1 MVNPLEEMI
10 NNGIKDILD
19 KAKLDKN
26 YLKETFNDTW
36 IELVFN
42 TLIRGK
48 KATETKDFLKV
59 DEIAKIYSFLD
70 ENTKIKLE
78 PLELLIVQYV
88 KQKDLVAAHHLDVIA
103 FQQLQDA
110 ARPFGCG
117 GIRIE
122 RFTTEQ
128 VFSSEHMRGG

>member
-10 NNGIKDILD
+10 NNSIKAVLD
-19 KAKLDKN
+19 KAKVDKN

-59 DEIAKIYSFLD
+59 NEIAKIYSLLD
-70 ENTKIKLE
+70 ENTKLE

-88 KQKDLVAAHHLDVIA
+88 KQKEI
-103 FQQLQDA
+103 DA
-110 ARPFGCG
+110 RNAT
-117 GIRIE
+117 I
-122 RFTTEQ
+122 
-128 VFSSEHMRGG
+128 S

>member
-1 MVNPLEEMI
+1 MVNPIEEMI

-19 KAKLDKN
+19 KAKVDKN

-59 DEIAKIYSFLD
+59 NEIAKIYSLLD
-70 ENTKIKLE
+70 ENTKLE

-88 KQKDLVAAHHLDVIA
+88 KQKEI
-103 FQQLQDA
+103 DA
-110 ARPFGCG
+110 RNAT
-117 GIRIE
+117 I
-122 RFTTEQ
+122 
-128 VFSSEHMRGG
+128 SDSEE

>member
-1 MVNPLEEMI
+1 MVNPIEEMI
-10 NNGIKDILD
+10 NNSIKDILD
-19 KAKLDKN
+19 KAKVDKN

-59 DEIAKIYSFLD
+59 NEIAKIYSLLD
-70 ENTKIKLE
+70 ENTKLE

-88 KQKDLVAAHHLDVIA
+88 KQKEIE
-103 FQQLQDA
+103 
-110 ARPFGCG
+110 ARNAT
-117 GIRIE
+117 I
-122 RFTTEQ
+122 
-128 VFSSEHMRGG
+128 SEE

>member
-19 KAKLDKN
+19 KAKVDKN

-48 KATETKDFLKV
+48 KATETKDFLNN
-59 DEIAKIYSFLD
+59 EIAKIYSLLD
-70 ENTKIKLE
+70 ENTKLE

-88 KQKDLVAAHHLDVIA
+88 KQKE
-103 FQQLQDA
+103 
-110 ARPFGCG
+110 
-117 GIRIE
+117 IE
-122 RFTTEQ
+122 ALRATI
-128 VFSSEHMRGG
+128 SEG

>member
-10 NNGIKDILD
+10 NNSIKDILD
-19 KAKLDKN
+19 KAKVDKN

-42 TLIRGK
+42 TFIRGK

-59 DEIAKIYSFLD
+59 NEIAKIYSLLD
-70 ENTKIKLE
+70 ENTKLE

-88 KQKDLVAAHHLDVIA
+88 KQKE
-103 FQQLQDA
+103 
-110 ARPFGCG
+110 
-117 GIRIE
+117 IE
-122 RFTTEQ
+122 ALRATI
-128 VFSSEHMRGG
+128 SEG

>member
-1 MVNPLEEMI
+1 MVNPIEEMI
-10 NNGIKDILD
+10 NNSIKDILD
-19 KAKLDKN
+19 KAKVDKN

-59 DEIAKIYSFLD
+59 NEIAKIYSLLD
-70 ENTKIKLE
+70 ENTKLE

-88 KQKDLVAAHHLDVIA
+88 KQKE
-103 FQQLQDA
+103 
-110 ARPFGCG
+110 
-117 GIRIE
+117 IE
-122 RFTTEQ
+122 ALRATI
-128 VFSSEHMRGG
+128 SDSEE

>member
-10 NNGIKDILD
+10 NNSLKAILD
-19 KAKLDKN
+19 KAKVDKN

-36 IELVFN
+36 IELVYN

-70 ENTKIKLE
+70 ENNKIKLE

-88 KQKDLVAAHHLDVIA
+88 KQKEI
-103 FQQLQDA
+103 DA
-110 ARPFGCG
+110 RNATIFEG
-117 GIRIE
+117 
-122 RFTTEQ
+122 
-128 VFSSEHMRGG
+128 

>member
-1 MVNPLEEMI
+1 MVNPIEEMI
-10 NNGIKDILD
+10 NNSIKDILD
-19 KAKLDKN
+19 KAKVDKN

-59 DEIAKIYSFLD
+59 NEIAKIYSLLD
-70 ENTKIKLE
+70 ENTKLE

-88 KQKDLVAAHHLDVIA
+88 KQKEI
-103 FQQLQDA
+103 DA
-110 ARPFGCG
+110 RNAT
-117 GIRIE
+117 I
-122 RFTTEQ
+122 
-128 VFSSEHMRGG
+128 SDSEE

>member
-1 MVNPLEEMI
+1 MVNPIEEMI
-10 NNGIKDILD
+10 NNSIKDILD
-19 KAKLDKN
+19 KAKVDKN

-59 DEIAKIYSFLD
+59 NEIAKIYSLLD
-70 ENTKIKLE
+70 ENTKLE

-88 KQKDLVAAHHLDVIA
+88 KQKEI
-103 FQQLQDA
+103 DA
-110 ARPFGCG
+110 RNAT
-117 GIRIE
+117 I
-122 RFTTEQ
+122 
-128 VFSSEHMRGG
+128 SEE

>member
-1 MVNPLEEMI
+1 MI

-19 KAKLDKN
+19 KAKVDKN

-59 DEIAKIYSFLD
+59 NEIAKIYSLLD
-70 ENTKIKLE
+70 ENTKLE
-78 PLELLIVQYV
+78 PLELLIKKKSKHYEQRFL
-88 KQKDLVAAHHLDVIA
+88 KDNFMEISYKNL
-103 FQQLQDA
+103 
-110 ARPFGCG
+110 
-117 GIRIE
+117 
-122 RFTTEQ
+122 
-128 VFSSEHMRGG
+128 